1 MGQPVGIP
9 LAYLADG
16 DRDLSNVML
25 MCLVLTPESF
35 SETLAKFRLQTHPIH
50 MCTYNGGQS
59 QQETQGLYLTDGES
73 LSVNNFVLSLDGR
86 Q

>member
-1 MGQPVGIP
+1 MGIP

-16 DRDLSNVML
+16 DRDLSNVFG
-25 MCLVLTPESF
+25 TESF

-73 LSVNNFVLSLDGR
+73 SSVNNFVLSLDGR